1 VRKLIVIAAVIAA
14 VLAAASARAEQ
25 KNVQLLTNM
34 TDLQLQRTM
43 NFMRASLGV
52 HCDYCHV
59 VDDKTGWD
67 FASDAKPEKKTGRE
81 MIRMVLDINSKNFPG
96 RPQVT
101 CNTCHR
107 GQIHPVGL
115 PELPQAAPPFPTPAE
130 ESRKGY
136 PEPKELL
143 AKYVAAIGGEPAM
156 KKLAATTRVE
166 KGTLEKGTNPAVPI
180 EIYTSGDHFFVSS
193 VGSSGKKVEQALTA
207 AGDWSRNKD
216 GVQPM
221 RPSDAEVVRGNAI
234 AFAPFEPKL
243 PDKALTFSKTKLG
256 DHETWEVAGQLDDKT
271 RERLYFDTASG
282 LLVRRVITR
291 VSPIGRIPEQT
302 DYDDYRDV
310 GGVKVPFSVR
320 LSLVDPWS
328 SSIRKYS
335 SIELGVPVDEK
346 MFEMPK

>member
-1 VRKLIVIAAVIAA
+1 M
-14 VLAAASARAEQ
+14 
-25 KNVQLLTNM
+25 QLLTNM

-52 HCDYCHV
+52 HCDFCHV
-59 VDDKTGWD
+59 NDDKTGWD

-107 GQIHPVGL
+107 GHIHPEGL
-115 PELPQAAPPFPTPAE
+115 PELPQSAPPFPTPAE

-136 PEPKELL
+136 PDPKDLL
-143 AKYVAAIGGEPAM
+143 AKYVAAIGGEPAL
-156 KKLAATTRVE
+156 KKLASTTRIE
-166 KGTLEKGTNPAVPI
+166 KGTSERGTNPPLPI
-180 EIYTSGDHFFVSS
+180 EIYTSGDHVLVAN
-193 VGSSGKKVEQALTA
+193 VGPAGNKNVQVLTA
-207 AGDWSRNKD
+207 GGGWMRNKD
-216 GVQPM
+216 GLKPL
-221 RPSDAEVVRGNAI
+221 RPSDIENLSGTAS
-234 AFAPFEPKL
+234 AFTPFVPKL
-243 PDKALTFSKTKLG
+243 PDKALTFSKAKVG

-271 RERLYFDTASG
+271 RERLYFDINTG

-302 DYDDYRDV
+302 DYDDYRDA
-310 GGVKVPFSVR
+310 GGVKLPFSVR

-328 SSIRKYS
+328 SSIRKYA
-335 SIELGVPVDEK
+335 SIELGAPVDET